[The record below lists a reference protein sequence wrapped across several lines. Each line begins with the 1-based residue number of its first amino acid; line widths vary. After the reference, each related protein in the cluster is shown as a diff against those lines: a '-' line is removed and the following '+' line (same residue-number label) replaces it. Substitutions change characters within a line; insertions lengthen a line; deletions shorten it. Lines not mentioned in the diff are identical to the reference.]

1 MHTIC
6 SDVWQR
12 NEETSVR
19 SKEVVRDNDAEY
31 KVRMKVYADRNA
43 SESKVEVG
51 DTVVLKHENR
61 SKLGANFKP
70 EQFTVTGFDGSDMV
84 VCADKDGSVKRPNM
98 SLSKKLQSPSAVG
111 TEEPQG
117 VVVEAPRPLESSDFV
132 VPKEPLCKHR
142 EHRLPISFQDYHI
155 Y

>member
-1 MHTIC
+1 MKIY
-6 SDVWQR
+6 
-12 NEETSVR
+12 
-19 SKEVVRDNDAEY
+19 AE
-31 KVRMKVYADRNA
+31 RNA

-61 SKLGANFKP
+61 SKLGPNFKP

-84 VCADKDGSVKRPNM
+84 VWADKDGSVKRPNI
-98 SLSKKLQSPSAVG
+98 SLSKKLQGPSAVG

-117 VVVEAPRPLESSDFV
+117 VAVEAPRPLELSDFV

-142 EHRLPISFQDYHI
+142 EHRLPIRFQDYHM